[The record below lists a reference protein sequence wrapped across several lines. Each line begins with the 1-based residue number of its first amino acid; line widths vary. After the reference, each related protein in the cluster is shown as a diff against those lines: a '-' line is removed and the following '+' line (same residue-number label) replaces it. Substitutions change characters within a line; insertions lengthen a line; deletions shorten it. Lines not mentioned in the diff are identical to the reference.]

1 MRTTTLPQGELF
13 LDPHF
18 LSHEEAEQLYLT
30 LEQQLNWRQDQIKL
44 FGKTVNIPRL
54 QCFQGDPGISY
65 RYSGLNLMSAPW
77 HPVIKSLKQQI
88 ETLSKHRFNSV
99 LINQYRNGQDSMG
112 WHSDDEPELGEN
124 PVIASLSI
132 GQPRRFLLRHRF
144 DKKISQQELLLNS
157 GSLLIMSGQLQHYW
171 HHSVPKTS
179 RPSEGRINLTF
190 RLTYTADTEM
200 E

>member
-1 MRTTTLPQGELF
+1 MRTTLPQGELY
-13 LDPHF
+13 LEPHF
-18 LSHEEAEQLYLT
+18 ISHEDADRLYRT
-30 LEQQLNWRQDQIKL
+30 LKQQLSWRQDQIKI
-44 FGKTVNIPRL
+44 FGKAVNIPRL

-65 RYSGLNLMSAPW
+65 RYSGLNLISDPW
-77 HPVIKSLKQQI
+77 HPAIKRLKQQI
-88 ETLSKHRFNSV
+88 ETLSKSRFNTV

-112 WHSDDEPELGEN
+112 WHSDDEPELGKN
-124 PVIASLSI
+124 PVIASLSL
-132 GQPRRFLLRHRF
+132 GQSRRFLLRHRF